1 MYIISWLPH
10 IYYYEY
16 VSAPYEDFG
25 HRRDNIIIII
35 IIFRVCGVIFNLD
48 TQYGIFNL
56 DIIPY
61 RVATVP

>member
-1 MYIISWLPH
+1 MQISWLPH

-35 IIFRVCGVIFNLD
+35 IIIFGGRKAPNKWGVL
-48 TQYGIFNL
+48 
-56 DIIPY
+56 
-61 RVATVP
+61 ASK